1 MENITTTT
9 TLPQVSE
16 PHPSLASA
24 AFRRWGRMFVACLK
38 ALWAAWSD
46 PRNCGAL
53 WVIGSD
59 PRMWSYRK

>member
-1 MENITTTT
+1 MENINTTT

-16 PHPSLASA
+16 PHPGLAGEVV
-24 AFRRWGRMFVACLK
+24 RRCGHLLVVCLK
-38 ALWAAWSD
+38 ALWSAWSD

-53 WVIGSD
+53 WVGSD